1 MKSATTIEVSEEIK
15 QQVIMFVKQN
25 GFITNRQCRVLLG
38 IGYEQ
43 AITLF
48 NNLVESGELV
58 REGKTSSVKYSQSL
72 KRRITEPQP
81 GGFEQRPRSRGR
93 RIKRG

>member
-1 MKSATTIEVSEEIK
+1 MNVNETNGNVRMKSTTTIEVNEDIK
-15 QQVIMFVKQN
+15 QKVIKFVRQN

-48 NNLVESGELV
+48 NKLVEAGELI
-58 REGKTSSVKYSQSL
+58 REGKTSSAKYRLFVKSL
-72 KRRITEPQP
+72 PDE
-81 GGFEQRPRSRGR
+81 
-93 RIKRG
+93 

>member
-58 REGKTSSVKYSQSL
+58 REGKTSSVKYSQPL
-72 KRRITEPQP
+72 KGRITEPLP
-81 GGFEQRPRSRGR
+81 GGFEQRPPGRGR

>member
-1 MKSATTIEVSEEIK
+1 MKSTTTIEVNQDIK
-15 QQVIMFVKQN
+15 QKVIKFVKQN

-48 NNLVESGELV
+48 NKLVESGELI
-58 REGKTSSVKYSQSL
+58 REGITSSIKYRL
-72 KRRITEPQP
+72 P
-81 GGFEQRPRSRGR
+81 
-93 RIKRG
+93 IK